1 MLTAIFLRNA
11 TSWMGL
17 DMAAIT
23 INSADKIDTIG
34 DLLRCVKTDYWF
46 TPGNEELRLDAVTWL
61 SKPTSNMPKM
71 FSLIAKGFAIS
82 VQYAITTIQIIEDVD
97 GNRLDRSKSFK
108 ALPIAALE
116 ICEKS
121 TAFFQKL
128 LHNPNSSGAA
138 HSKLMNG
145 QRLKNGK
152 RKSGL
157 VDIFDGDLFLAYAA
171 HHAAFGGMSAVRDVR
186 RCTGWSADKI
196 RDMVLIVV
204 EASHTLLKKIGKNG
218 LKWLVKIAS
227 AGLGLFTMLFP
238 ILNERTDAVAA
249 MKMGMGAAKK
259 KKATT
264 TTTPKIA
271 VVKNQNKN
279 QNNEDDDNGDDGDAE
294 ITDAYDDTNT
304 DDPIDNDTDVTD
316 HVAADGPLMRTPDDE
331 FDDPDDHPDD
341 DKDNPPD
348 DQRTALKMGRELAYT
363 MLMQARKKSKS
374 QSQRHRLLMDAID
387 EKILLNALQKGLR
400 PTDLAVAENMANF
413 LTYCWQWAERKGV
426 FLEKSHQKSQILDMP
441 EGTVIKRIIHAVQH
455 NYWETGRNKP
465 TDAGKIWVDVMHA
478 DRDGRDRLAVLTRS
492 VSQDLKTR
500 NHEMIRHDDGRKIT
514 INDGRKIIVNPDHS
528 ALREHFFQHI
538 NRKNWPKECNT
549 RYFIAVNGTHETI
562 TAQRFIHPRGGAMSD
577 AICMDENELDNIDY
591 FIHQSD
597 AAAAPVFDF
606 PDDDDAAAVQLV
618 AEATGADAG
627 IIRRVLGRDD
637 RAQEILSHTCQSLP
651 EDRKAALEQMFSS
664 GMTEIDAENAVIV
677 SPSCLNQKTRLDLA
691 RLLNLDMGTLE
702 KAFADD
708 SDSVM
713 RMKRAIKSM
722 PEHDRSEAIR
732 KIHLAAR

>member
-1 MLTAIFLRNA
+1 
-11 TSWMGL
+11 
-17 DMAAIT
+17 MAAIT

-46 TPGNEELRLDAVTWL
+46 TPGNEELRLDVVDWL
-61 SKPTSNMPKM
+61 PKPTSKIPV
-71 FSLIAKGFAIS
+71 LIRYIAKGLNVS
-82 VQYAITTIQIIEDVD
+82 VQYAITLIRIIEDDD

-128 LHNPNSSGAA
+128 LHNPDSSGAA

-145 QRLKNGK
+145 QRLKSGE
-152 RKSGL
+152 RKKGL
-157 VDIFDGDLFLAYAA
+157 VDIFNGDLFSAHAA
-171 HHAAFGGMSAVRDVR
+171 HYATFGGMSAVRDVQ
-186 RCTGWSADKI
+186 RCMGWSADKL

-204 EASHTLLKKIGKNG
+204 VASNKLLEKIGKNG
-218 LKWLVKIAS
+218 LKWLLKAAS
-227 AGLGLFTMLFP
+227 IGLGFFPMLFS
-238 ILNERTDAVAA
+238 ILHEKTKSVAA
-249 MKMGMGAAKK
+249 MKMGMGVAKK
-259 KKATT
+259 AQKTT
-264 TTTPKIA
+264 KTTTPKISA
-271 VVKNQNKN
+271 VKNQDD
-279 QNNEDDDNGDDGDAE
+279 EDDDCGDAE
-294 ITDAYDDTNT
+294 VTDAYDDTGE
-304 DDPIDNDTDVTD
+304 DDLVSSDVEVTD

-331 FDDPDDHPDD
+331 FDDPDDPD
-341 DKDNPPD
+341 DNPPD
-348 DQRTALKMGRELAYT
+348 DQRTALKMGRELAFT

-374 QSQRHRLLMDAID
+374 QSQRHRHRLLLDAID

-441 EGTVIKRIIHAVQH
+441 EGTVIKRIVHAVQ
-455 NYWETGRNKP
+455 NGYWETGHNKP
-465 TDAGKIWVDVMHA
+465 ADAGKIWVDVMHT
-478 DRDGRDRLAVLTRS
+478 DRNGCDRLAVLTRP

-500 NHEMIRHDDGRKIT
+500 KHEMIRHGDGRKIT
-514 INDGRKIIVNPDHS
+514 INDGREIIVNPDHS
-528 ALREHFFQHI
+528 VLREHFFQHI

-597 AAAAPVFDF
+597 AVAAPVFDF
-606 PDDDDAAAVQLV
+606 PDDDDAAAIQLV

-627 IIRRVLGRDD
+627 IIRRVLGKDD
-637 RAQEILSHTCQSLP
+637 RAQEILSHTCRLLP
-651 EDRKAALEQMFSS
+651 EDRKAAIEKMFSS
-664 GMTEIDAENAVIV
+664 GRGEIDAENAVIV
-677 SPSCLNQKTRLDLA
+677 SRHA
-691 RLLNLDMGTLE
+691 
-702 KAFADD
+702 
-708 SDSVM
+708 
-713 RMKRAIKSM
+713 
-722 PEHDRSEAIR
+722 
-732 KIHLAAR
+732 

>member
-1 MLTAIFLRNA
+1 
-11 TSWMGL
+11 
-17 DMAAIT
+17 MAAIT
-23 INSADKIDTIG
+23 INSADTIG

-46 TPGNEELRLDAVTWL
+46 APGNEELRLDVVNWL
-61 SKPTSNMPKM
+61 PETTSKIPV
-71 FSLIAKGFAIS
+71 LIRYIAKGLNIS
-82 VQYAITTIQIIEDVD
+82 VQYVITLIRIIEDAA

-121 TAFFQKL
+121 TALFQEL
-128 LHNPNSSGAA
+128 LHNQNSSGAA

-145 QRLKNGK
+145 QRLKSGE
-152 RKSGL
+152 RKKGL
-157 VDIFDGDLFLAYAA
+157 IDIFDGDLFSAHAA
-171 HHAAFGGMSAVRDVR
+171 HYMAFGGMSAVRDVQ
-186 RCTGWSADKI
+186 RCMGWSADKI

-238 ILNERTDAVAA
+238 ILNEKTDAVAA
-249 MKMGMGAAKK
+249 MKMGMGSEKK
-259 KKATT
+259 KKTMKTA
-264 TTTPKIA
+264 TPKIA
-271 VVKNQNKN
+271 AVKNQD
-279 QNNEDDDNGDDGDAE
+279 NEDDDDCGDAE
-294 ITDAYDDTNT
+294 VTDTY
-304 DDPIDNDTDVTD
+304 NDTDEDDLVGSDMEVKD
-316 HVAADGPLMRTPDDE
+316 HVAADGPPLRE
-331 FDDPDDHPDD
+331 FNDPTDPTDPTDPDDDDPTDPD
-341 DKDNPPD
+341 N
-348 DQRTALKMGRELAYT
+348 QRTALKMGRELAYT
-363 MLMQARKKSKS
+363 MLTQARKKSS

-387 EKILLNALQKGLR
+387 DKILLNALQKGLR

-413 LTYCWQWAERKGV
+413 LSYCWQWAERKGV

-441 EGTVIKRIIHAVQH
+441 EGTVIKRIVHAVK
-455 NYWETGRNKP
+455 NGYWETGHNKP
-465 TDAGKIWVDVMHA
+465 ADAGKIWVDVMHA
-478 DRDGRDRLAVLTRS
+478 DRDGRDRLAVLIRP

-500 NHEMIRHDDGRKIT
+500 NHEMIRHDDGRKIA

-538 NRKNWPKECNT
+538 NPKSWPKERNT

-562 TAQRFIHPRGGAMSD
+562 TVQRFMHLRGGAMSNV
-577 AICMDENELDNIDY
+577 ICMDENELDNIDY

-606 PDDDDAAAVQLV
+606 PDDDDAAVIQLV
-618 AEATGADAG
+618 AEATGADTG
-627 IIRRVLGRDD
+627 IIRRVLGKDD
-637 RAQEILSHTCQSLP
+637 RAQEILSHTCSLLP
-651 EDRKAALEQMFSS
+651 EDRKAAIEQMFSS
-664 GMTEIDAENAVIV
+664 GRGEIDAENAVII